1 MKIKKGFVLT
11 EAAGSI
17 LVVAVGDRADEF
29 SGYVKLNSTGAF
41 IWKMVD
47 KKDMSIDEIATAM
60 AKEYDI
66 SEDVAKRDVIDFEN
80 TLVSAGIAER

>member
-1 MKIKKGFVLT
+1 M
-11 EAAGSI
+11 
-17 LVVAVGDRADEF
+17 
-29 SGYVKLNSTGAF
+29 KLNSTGAF

>member
-41 IWKMVD
+41 IWKMLD
-47 KKDMSIDEIATAM
+47 KKDMSVDEIAVAM
-60 AKEYDI
+60 AKEYNI
-66 SEDVAKRDVIDFEN
+66 SEDIAKRDVIDFEN

>member
-11 EAAGSI
+11 EAAGSS

-41 IWKMVD
+41 IWKLVD
-47 KKDMSIDEIATAM
+47 KKDMSIDEIAALI
-60 AKEYDI
+60 AEEYDI
-66 SEDVAKRDVIDFEN
+66 PVDVAKRDVADFEE

>member
-11 EAAGSI
+11 EAAGSF

-41 IWKMVD
+41 IWKHID
-47 KKDMSIDEIATAM
+47 KKDMSVDEIAAAM

-66 SEDVAKRDVIDFEN
+66 PVDVAKSDVTDFEN